1 MSAITSSLNELIETL
16 KDGQMGFGEAQ
27 KEATDPN
34 LKLVFSEYSAQRASF
49 VRELEGF
56 VSKEGVLPEDSG
68 SVAGSL
74 HRGWINLKAKV
85 SSRED
90 TAILEECE
98 RGEDSAVATY
108 KDAISA
114 GELGQAESV
123 VAGQLTKIRAAHDR
137 IRSLRDSFDA
147 TEK

>member
-27 KEATDPN
+27 KDTTDPN

-49 VRELEGF
+49 VTELERF

-74 HRGWINLKAKV
+74 HRGWINLKATV

-90 TAILEECE
+90 LAILEECE
-98 RGEDSAVATY
+98 RGEDSAVETY
-108 KDAISA
+108 EDAISA
-114 GELGQAESV
+114 GALGQAESV
-123 VAGQLTKIRAAHDR
+123 VVAQLTKIRAAHDR
-137 IRSLRDSFDA
+137 VRGLRDSFDA
-147 TEK
+147 TGR